1 MCSLGG
7 LHRRRNLGV
16 RGREQAGDLVGQRL
30 VGGEPG
36 ELALP
41 EVEIAPG
48 QPVEIGARIG
58 AGIVATTDGRFVVF
72 RGHGC
77 TIAHCLGS
85 IVTGTRLLQALSPS
99 CRTAVSALMWPPR
112 SERTFTVREPEER
125 SVMAEQAVLEG
136 GPKPAPV
143 VIKKYANRRLYNT
156 ATSAYVTL
164 EHLSQMVKDKTDFVV
179 YDAKTGDE
187 ITRSVLTQI
196 IFEEESKGGQ
206 TLLPI
211 PFLRQLIS
219 FYGDSL
225 QSVVPQYLEMSMS
238 QFARNQEQMRSYLQN
253 AFGFNPF
260 QQFETMGKQNMAMFE
275 QAMRMFN
282 PFRAGQ
288 PGSKQPASGQQVPDQ
303 PGPSQPGANGSEA
316 ARADTP
322 AASGAAPKEEV
333 VIDDLKRKLDEL
345 QNQLALLSKK
355 P

>member
-1 MCSLGG
+1 
-7 LHRRRNLGV
+7 
-16 RGREQAGDLVGQRL
+16 
-30 VGGEPG
+30 
-36 ELALP
+36 
-41 EVEIAPG
+41 
-48 QPVEIGARIG
+48 
-58 AGIVATTDGRFVVF
+58 
-72 RGHGC
+72 
-77 TIAHCLGS
+77 
-85 IVTGTRLLQALSPS
+85 
-99 CRTAVSALMWPPR
+99 
-112 SERTFTVREPEER
+112 
-125 SVMAEQAVLEG
+125 MAEQAVPEG
-136 GPKPAPV
+136 GPKSAPV

-225 QSVVPQYLEMSMS
+225 QGVVPQYLEMSMS
-238 QFARNQEQMRSYLQN
+238 QFARNQEQMRSYLRN

-275 QAMRMFN
+275 QAMRVFN
-282 PFRAGQ
+282 PFQAGA
-288 PGSKQPASGQQVPDQ
+288 GKPAGV
-303 PGPSQPGANGSEA
+303 ANGQDTPRPEMPRPEA
-316 ARADTP
+316 P
-322 AASGAAPKEEV
+322 AASAAPPQGEV

-345 QNQLALLSKK
+345 QSQLALLSKK

>member
-1 MCSLGG
+1 
-7 LHRRRNLGV
+7 
-16 RGREQAGDLVGQRL
+16 
-30 VGGEPG
+30 
-36 ELALP
+36 
-41 EVEIAPG
+41 
-48 QPVEIGARIG
+48 
-58 AGIVATTDGRFVVF
+58 
-72 RGHGC
+72 
-77 TIAHCLGS
+77 
-85 IVTGTRLLQALSPS
+85 
-99 CRTAVSALMWPPR
+99 
-112 SERTFTVREPEER
+112 
-125 SVMAEQAVLEG
+125 MADQAVPEG

-225 QSVVPQYLEMSMS
+225 QGVVPQYLEMSMS
-238 QFARNQEQMRSYLQN
+238 QFARNQEQMRSYMQN

-275 QAMRMFN
+275 NAMRMFN

-288 PGSKQPASGQQVPDQ
+288 PGSGQ
-303 PGPSQPGANGSEA
+303 PGQAGQADQAQPMTNGQ
-316 ARADTP
+316 
-322 AASGAAPKEEV
+322 AAPKTETPGASNAAPQGEA